1 MTKLKNSKCDKTQD
15 SKYEETQIVT
25 KLKNSNVTQ
34 LKNSRSLVMVNIV
47 FRTLKKAQMEDLS
60 IGATICTRQE
70 MQCLLY
76 MAQISEGGEDSEG
89 MSYFL
94 KLWDLNLTRNDLLCI
109 LGLLLQFNDT
119 NASMDLEQN

>member
-1 MTKLKNSKCDKTQD
+1 MLLTDPVYPGLFYKHLGYYSLSNSWFVEIF
-15 SKYEETQIVT
+15 SK
-25 KLKNSNVTQ
+25 
-34 LKNSRSLVMVNIV
+34 
-47 FRTLKKAQMEDLS
+47 
-60 IGATICTRQE
+60 
-70 MQCLLY
+70 LY

-94 KLWDLNLTRNDLLCI
+94 KLWDLNMTRNDLLCI